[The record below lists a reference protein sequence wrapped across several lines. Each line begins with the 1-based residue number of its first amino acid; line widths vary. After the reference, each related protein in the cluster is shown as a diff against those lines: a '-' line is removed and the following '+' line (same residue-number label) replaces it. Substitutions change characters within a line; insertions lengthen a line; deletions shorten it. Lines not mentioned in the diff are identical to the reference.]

1 IHCSAV
7 LQPETRPKLQMSQ
20 GDKSIPIFGDNV
32 SLKWL
37 RWNGSLPNGAVAIY
51 NGYVSRTDYICKYNC
66 EAGFYTPSK
75 GPYCLYPYANREYYA
90 AEFDILVNE
99 DNFEFL
105 EWKEDS
111 YGSVPPHSVRTC
123 SGVNI
128 FVGKNKYGLGKVV
141 TQHEAFFLPWEGDE
155 YWYKKYQVLT
165 INTDAYSQH
174 ISHVVYGIDQTQ
186 IFHYPPE
193 TMRISSVVNNEC
205 QAVVKTVT
213 IEKRSEVESTWE
225 IGRSTMFGVTGGIT
239 AKIPII
245 GSAGIEFTTERTLQF
260 SHGTTIVEV
269 FVHSTSVTLQI
280 PPNHSCSVRMEGR
293 KITADV
299 PFTARLSRT
308 YSNGETQWTSIS
320 GVYDGVQIGEIRAVV
335 DRCTPVADAKPCP

>member
-1 IHCSAV
+1 
-7 LQPETRPKLQMSQ
+7 MSQ

-165 INTDAYSQH
+165 INTDGYSQH
-174 ISHVVYGIDQTQ
+174 ISHVEYDIDK
-186 IFHYPPE
+186 INLFHHPPE
-193 TMRISSVVNNEC
+193 TLQLARVSNLDC
-205 QAVVKTVT
+205 QSIEKTVT
-213 IEKRSEVESTWE
+213 LEKSSTEEKTWN
-225 IGRSTMFGVTGGIT
+225 IGRETQNGSTSTIN
-239 AKIPII
+239 AKIPI
-245 GSAGIEFTTERTLQF
+245 LNPDNVDF
-260 SHGTTIVEV
+260 SKEQTVSFSTGTTIVETIS
-269 FVHSTSVTLQI
+269 HSISVQI
-280 PPNHSCSVRMEGR
+280 TVPPNHSCAVRMEG
-293 KITADV
+293 KKLTADI

-308 YSNGETQWTSIS
+308 YRNGNTHWTIITGTYN
-320 GVYDGVQIGEIRAVV
+320 GVTIGELNALVERCQPIPNAV
-335 DRCTPVADAKPCP
+335 DCILRQNN